1 MDQQLKERLI
11 GIIVLVLFA
20 VIFIPMFFTGTN
32 DSILKNKENVSIS
45 KESEFISKLKP
56 MTDTATDSNTENI
69 ELAPVV
75 EESLAPVVEESLA
88 PVVEESLAP
97 VVEESLA
104 PVVEESLAPVVEE
117 SLAPVVEESLA
128 PVVEEI
134 PFNQEMLK
142 TDAVGQMN
150 WVVQVG
156 SFSSKDNA
164 EKLNQKVKKAGFRS
178 FVNPITQNNK
188 IMHQVCLGPE
198 YDETD
203 AKNLLKEIKNKMKLD
218 GIVKKYP

>member
-75 EESLAPVVEESLA
+75 EESLAPVVEE
-88 PVVEESLAP
+88 
-97 VVEESLA
+97 
-104 PVVEESLAPVVEE
+104 
-117 SLAPVVEESLA
+117 
-128 PVVEEI
+128 I

-142 TDAVGQMN
+142 TDVVGQMN

-156 SFSSKDNA
+156 SFLSKDNA

-198 YDETD
+198 YDEAD

>member
-20 VIFIPMFFTGTN
+20 VIFIPMFFSGAH
-32 DSILKNKENVSIS
+32 DPILKNKENISIS

-56 MTDTATDSNTENI
+56 MTDTATDTDLNTENI
-69 ELAPVV
+69 K
-75 EESLAPVVEESLA
+75 
-88 PVVEESLAP
+88 
-97 VVEESLA
+97 
-104 PVVEESLAPVVEE
+104 
-117 SLAPVVEESLA
+117 LAPVVEESLA

-134 PFNQEMLK
+134 PFNKEILK
-142 TDAVGQMN
+142 TDSVGQMN

-203 AKNLLKEIKNKMKLD
+203 ANNLLKEIKNKMKLD

>member
-11 GIIVLVLFA
+11 GIIILVLFA
-20 VIFIPMFFTGTN
+20 VIFIPMFFSGTH
-32 DSILKNKENVSIS
+32 DPILKNKENISIS

-56 MTDTATDSNTENI
+56 MTDTATDTDLNTENI
-69 ELAPVV
+69 K
-75 EESLAPVVEESLA
+75 
-88 PVVEESLAP
+88 
-97 VVEESLA
+97 
-104 PVVEESLAPVVEE
+104 LAPVVEE

-134 PFNQEMLK
+134 PFNKEILK
-142 TDAVGQMN
+142 TDSVGQMN

-203 AKNLLKEIKNKMKLD
+203 ANNLLKEIKNKMKLD

>member
-97 VVEESLA
+97 VVEE
-104 PVVEESLAPVVEE
+104 
-117 SLAPVVEESLA
+117 
-128 PVVEEI
+128 I

-178 FVNPITQNNK
+178 FVNPITQNDK

-198 YDETD
+198 YDEAD
-203 AKNLLKEIKNKMKLD
+203 AKNLLKEIKNKMKLG

>member
-20 VIFIPMFFTGTN
+20 VIFIPMFFSGTH
-32 DSILKNKENVSIS
+32 DPILKNKENISIS

-56 MTDTATDSNTENI
+56 MTDTATDTDLNTENI
-69 ELAPVV
+69 K
-75 EESLAPVVEESLA
+75 
-88 PVVEESLAP
+88 LAP

-134 PFNQEMLK
+134 PFNKEILK
-142 TDAVGQMN
+142 TDLVGQMN

-203 AKNLLKEIKNKMKLD
+203 ANNLLKEIKNKMKLD

>member
-11 GIIVLVLFA
+11 GAIVLVSFA
-20 VIFIPMFFTGTN
+20 VIFIPMFFTGTT
-32 DSILKNKENVSIS
+32 DSVLKNKENVSIP
-45 KESEFISKLKP
+45 KELEFVSKLKP
-56 MTDTATDSNTENI
+56 MTGTATDSNIKNI
-69 ELAPVV
+69 EF
-75 EESLAPVVEESLA
+75 
-88 PVVEESLAP
+88 
-97 VVEESLA
+97 A

-142 TDAVGQMN
+142 NNAVGQMN

-188 IMHQVCLGPE
+188 IMYQVCSGPE
-198 YDETD
+198 YNETD
-203 AKNLLKEIKNKMKLD
+203 AMNLLKGIKNKMKLN
-218 GIVKKYP
+218 GIIKKYP

>member
-11 GIIVLVLFA
+11 GVIVLVLFA
-20 VIFIPMFFTGTN
+20 VIFIPMFFTGTT
-32 DSILKNKENVSIS
+32 DSVLKNKENISIP
-45 KESEFISKLKP
+45 KESEFVSKLKP
-56 MTDTATDSNTENI
+56 MTDTATNSNTENI
-69 ELAPVV
+69 E
-75 EESLAPVVEESLA
+75 
-88 PVVEESLAP
+88 LAP

-142 TDAVGQMN
+142 NNAVGQMN

-198 YDETD
+198 YNEAD
-203 AKNLLKEIKNKMKLD
+203 AKNLLKEIKNKMKLN

>member
-11 GIIVLVLFA
+11 GAIVLVSFA
-20 VIFIPMFFTGTN
+20 VIFIPMFFTGTT
-32 DSILKNKENVSIS
+32 DSVLKNKENVSIP
-45 KESEFISKLKP
+45 KELEFVSKLKP
-56 MTDTATDSNTENI
+56 MTDTATDSNIKNI
-69 ELAPVV
+69 EF
-75 EESLAPVVEESLA
+75 
-88 PVVEESLAP
+88 
-97 VVEESLA
+97 A

-142 TDAVGQMN
+142 NNAVGQMN

-164 EKLNQKVKKAGFRS
+164 EKLNQKVKKAGFHS

-198 YDETD
+198 YNETD
-203 AKNLLKEIKNKMKLD
+203 AMNLLKGIKNKMKLN
-218 GIVKKYP
+218 GIIKKYP

>member
-32 DSILKNKENVSIS
+32 DSILKNKESVSIS

-56 MTDTATDSNTENI
+56 MTDTATDTDLNTENI
-69 ELAPVV
+69 K
-75 EESLAPVVEESLA
+75 
-88 PVVEESLAP
+88 
-97 VVEESLA
+97 LA

-142 TDAVGQMN
+142 TDTVGQMN

-178 FVNPITQNNK
+178 FINPITQNNK

>member
-117 SLAPVVEESLA
+117 
-128 PVVEEI
+128 I

-156 SFSSKDNA
+156 SFLSKDNA

-198 YDETD
+198 YDEAD

>member
-20 VIFIPMFFTGTN
+20 VIFMPMFFTGTN

-75 EESLAPVVEESLA
+75 EESLAPVVEE
-88 PVVEESLAP
+88 
-97 VVEESLA
+97 
-104 PVVEESLAPVVEE
+104 
-117 SLAPVVEESLA
+117 
-128 PVVEEI
+128 I
-134 PFNQEMLK
+134 PFNQEMFK
-142 TDAVGQMN
+142 TDTVGQMN

-198 YDETD
+198 YDEAD
-203 AKNLLKEIKNKMKLD
+203 AKNLLKEIKNKMRLD

>member
-117 SLAPVVEESLA
+117 
-128 PVVEEI
+128 I

-198 YDETD
+198 YDEAN

>member
-11 GIIVLVLFA
+11 GAIVLVSFA
-20 VIFIPMFFTGTN
+20 VIFIPMFFTGTT
-32 DSILKNKENVSIS
+32 DSVLKNKENVSIP
-45 KESEFISKLKP
+45 KELEFVSKLKP
-56 MTDTATDSNTENI
+56 MTGTATDSNIKNI
-69 ELAPVV
+69 EF
-75 EESLAPVVEESLA
+75 A

-142 TDAVGQMN
+142 NNAVGQMN

-188 IMHQVCLGPE
+188 IMYQVCSGPE
-198 YDETD
+198 YNETD
-203 AKNLLKEIKNKMKLD
+203 AMNLLKGIKNKMKLN
-218 GIVKKYP
+218 GIIKKYP

>member
-20 VIFIPMFFTGTN
+20 VIFMPMFFTGTN

-75 EESLAPVVEESLA
+75 EESLAPVVEE
-88 PVVEESLAP
+88 
-97 VVEESLA
+97 
-104 PVVEESLAPVVEE
+104 
-117 SLAPVVEESLA
+117 
-128 PVVEEI
+128 I

-142 TDAVGQMN
+142 TNAVGQMN

-164 EKLNQKVKKAGFRS
+164 EKLNQKVKKAGYRS
-178 FVNPITQNNK
+178 FVNPITQNSK

>member
-32 DSILKNKENVSIS
+32 DSILKNKENASIS

-69 ELAPVV
+69 E
-75 EESLAPVVEESLA
+75 
-88 PVVEESLAP
+88 
-97 VVEESLA
+97 LA

-178 FVNPITQNNK
+178 FVNPITQNSK

>member
-32 DSILKNKENVSIS
+32 DSILKNKESVSIS

-104 PVVEESLAPVVEE
+104 PVVEE
-117 SLAPVVEESLA
+117 
-128 PVVEEI
+128 I

-156 SFSSKDNA
+156 SFLSKDNA

-178 FVNPITQNNK
+178 FVNPTTQNNK

-198 YDETD
+198 YDEAD

>member
-1 MDQQLKERLI
+1 MDQHLKERLI

-75 EESLAPVVEESLA
+75 EESLAPVVEE
-88 PVVEESLAP
+88 
-97 VVEESLA
+97 
-104 PVVEESLAPVVEE
+104 
-117 SLAPVVEESLA
+117 
-128 PVVEEI
+128 I

-142 TDAVGQMN
+142 IDVVGQMN
-150 WVVQVG
+150 WIVQVG
-156 SFSSKDNA
+156 SFLSKDNA

-178 FVNPITQNNK
+178 FINPITQNNK

-198 YDETD
+198 YDEAD

>member
-32 DSILKNKENVSIS
+32 DSILKNEENVSIS

-75 EESLAPVVEESLA
+75 EESLAPVVEE
-88 PVVEESLAP
+88 
-97 VVEESLA
+97 
-104 PVVEESLAPVVEE
+104 
-117 SLAPVVEESLA
+117 
-128 PVVEEI
+128 I

-156 SFSSKDNA
+156 SFLSKDNA

>member
-75 EESLAPVVEESLA
+75 EESLAPVVEE
-88 PVVEESLAP
+88 
-97 VVEESLA
+97 
-104 PVVEESLAPVVEE
+104 
-117 SLAPVVEESLA
+117 
-128 PVVEEI
+128 I

-178 FVNPITQNNK
+178 FVNPITQNNR

>member
-32 DSILKNKENVSIS
+32 DSILKNKESVSIS

-104 PVVEESLAPVVEE
+104 PVVEE
-117 SLAPVVEESLA
+117 
-128 PVVEEI
+128 I

-142 TDAVGQMN
+142 TDTVGQMN

-178 FVNPITQNNK
+178 FVNPITQNNR

>member
-69 ELAPVV
+69 ELAPVA
-75 EESLAPVVEESLA
+75 EESLAPVA
-88 PVVEESLAP
+88 
-97 VVEESLA
+97 
-104 PVVEESLAPVVEE
+104 
-117 SLAPVVEESLA
+117 
-128 PVVEEI
+128 EEI

-142 TDAVGQMN
+142 ADAVGQMN

-156 SFSSKDNA
+156 SFLSKDNA

-198 YDETD
+198 YDEAD

>member
-56 MTDTATDSNTENI
+56 MTDTVTDSNTENI
-69 ELAPVV
+69 E
-75 EESLAPVVEESLA
+75 
-88 PVVEESLAP
+88 
-97 VVEESLA
+97 
-104 PVVEESLAPVVEE
+104 
-117 SLAPVVEESLA
+117 LAPVVEESLA

-142 TDAVGQMN
+142 TDTVGQMN

-203 AKNLLKEIKNKMKLD
+203 AKNLLKKIKDKMKLD

>member
-32 DSILKNKENVSIS
+32 DSILKNKESVSIS

-69 ELAPVV
+69 E
-75 EESLAPVVEESLA
+75 
-88 PVVEESLAP
+88 LAP

-178 FVNPITQNNK
+178 FVNPITQNDK

-198 YDETD
+198 YDESD

>member
-32 DSILKNKENVSIS
+32 DSILKNEENVSIS

-75 EESLAPVVEESLA
+75 EE
-88 PVVEESLAP
+88 
-97 VVEESLA
+97 
-104 PVVEESLAPVVEE
+104 
-117 SLAPVVEESLA
+117 
-128 PVVEEI
+128 I

-156 SFSSKDNA
+156 SFLSKDNA

-198 YDETD
+198 YDEAD

>member
-32 DSILKNKENVSIS
+32 DSILKNEENVSIS

-75 EESLAPVVEESLA
+75 EESLAPVVEE
-88 PVVEESLAP
+88 
-97 VVEESLA
+97 
-104 PVVEESLAPVVEE
+104 
-117 SLAPVVEESLA
+117 
-128 PVVEEI
+128 I

-156 SFSSKDNA
+156 SFLSKDNA

-198 YDETD
+198 YAEAD